1 MYLGLWSIVTRRY
14 LIERA
19 SCEPEPPLLAFARE
33 NPEYILHL
41 LCNISLGFIHF
52 VNDVRKCSLSK
63 LDWARVV

>member
-19 SCEPEPPLLAFARE
+19 SCEPAIACK

-41 LCNISLGFIHF
+41 LCNISLGFIHS
-52 VNDVRKCSLSK
+52 VNDVWKCSAGK
-63 LDWARVV
+63 LDWDWETRVV